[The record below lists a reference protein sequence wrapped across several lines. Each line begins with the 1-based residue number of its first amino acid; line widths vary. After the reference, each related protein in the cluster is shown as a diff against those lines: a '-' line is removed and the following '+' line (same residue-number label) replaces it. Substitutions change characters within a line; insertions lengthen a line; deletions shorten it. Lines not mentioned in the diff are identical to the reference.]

1 MEKELLGDKMRASE
15 NIIFED
21 RRTTDR
27 IEIICYSAIGA
38 RESQQ
43 DAAFAYV
50 DDERALAL
58 ICDGMGG
65 VRGGE
70 AASRTTVDY
79 VRERFYEE
87 LDGTADFVENGL
99 QTLEAVDDVVY
110 QLRDSAG
117 KRLGCG
123 TTLAAAYLNCGWLYW
138 FSVGDSRIYL
148 MRGQQMVQATTDHN
162 YHLLLLNQLQAG
174 EISDA
179 EYQKE
184 APRGEALISFIGM
197 GGLMLIDVNDKGLP
211 LLTGD
216 TVLVCSDGIYR
227 TISDAELCTLLQL
240 SSLEGSAQ
248 RMIEMIEERMSM
260 RQDNFTFV
268 LMRKRK

>member
-1 MEKELLGDKMRASE
+1 MGEEMKASE

-21 RRTTDR
+21 RRTAYQF
-27 IEIICYSAIGA
+27 EIACYSAIGA

-43 DAAFAYV
+43 DAAYAYV

-58 ICDGMGG
+58 VCDGMGG
-65 VRGGE
+65 IRGGE

-99 QTLEAVDDVVY
+99 QMLESVDDMVY

-123 TTLAAAYLNCGWLYW
+123 TTLAAAYLNRDHLFW
-138 FSVGDSRIYL
+138 FSVGDSRVYL
-148 MRGQQMVQATTDHN
+148 MRGQQMVQVTTDHN
-162 YHLLLLNQLQAG
+162 YFLRLNDQLQAG

-197 GGLMLIDVNDKGLP
+197 GGLMLIEVNDTGLP
-211 LLTGD
+211 TQVGD
-216 TVLVCSDGIYR
+216 TVLVCSDGVYR
-227 TISDAELCTLLQL
+227 TISDAELRALLQQPTL
-240 SSLEGSAQ
+240 DDSAQ
-248 RMIEMIEERMSM
+248 RMIGLMEERMSM
-260 RQDNFTFV
+260 KQDNFTFV